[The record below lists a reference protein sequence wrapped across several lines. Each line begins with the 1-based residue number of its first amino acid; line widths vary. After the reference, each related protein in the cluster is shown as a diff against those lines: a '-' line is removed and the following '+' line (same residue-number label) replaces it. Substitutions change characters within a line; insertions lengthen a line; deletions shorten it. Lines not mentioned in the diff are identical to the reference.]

1 MSESSERRQAPSVF
15 DADPASGLSGVPAGG
30 GDSAEKAA
38 EPVAERA
45 GFVRPARESD
55 LPLIGRV
62 HAATMLAS
70 MEAGH
75 AGAHG
80 GAGLPDGVR
89 AMIAAPVVAAGW
101 EEPVIAPP
109 SPRHHVLVATRGDL
123 VVGLL
128 GLAPTQGLDDSGRPV
143 AGAEAVEVTAI
154 GVAPEHQRLG
164 HGSRLMAAAVDLARK
179 DGASAVSVWAVRGDE
194 SMSRL
199 LTAVGMAPT
208 GMRRELPIGDGI
220 VEDCWAAA
228 I

>member
-1 MSESSERRQAPSVF
+1 MNESNERRHAPSVF
-15 DADPASGLSGVPAGG
+15 DADPVLGLSGGPGG
-30 GDSAEKAA
+30 GRGAQERGA
-38 EPVAERA
+38 EPVAEQA

-75 AGAHG
+75 ASAHG

-101 EEPVIAPP
+101 EEPVTAPP
-109 SPRHHVLVATRGDL
+109 SPQHHVLVATRGPL
-123 VVGLL
+123 VVGLV

-143 AGAEAVEVTAI
+143 PGSGAVEVTAI
-154 GVAPEHQRLG
+154 GVAPEHQRQG
-164 HGSRLMAAAVDLARK
+164 HGSRLLAAAVDLARE
-179 DGASAVSVWAVRGDE
+179 DGARALLVWALRGDE

-199 LTAVGMAPT
+199 FTAVGMAPT
-208 GMRRELPIGDGI
+208 GMRRELPIGDGV
-220 VEDCWAAA
+220 VEDCWAAT

>member
-1 MSESSERRQAPSVF
+1 MSESSEQHSAQSVF
-15 DADPASGLSGVPAGG
+15 DADPASGLSGGPTAP
-30 GDSAEKAA
+30 
-38 EPVAERA
+38 EP

-75 AGAHG
+75 ASAHE
-80 GAGLPDGVR
+80 GAGLPAGVR

-101 EEPVIAPP
+101 EEPVTAPP
-109 SPRHHVLVATRGDL
+109 SPHHHVLVATQGAL

-128 GLAPTQGLDDSGRPV
+128 GLAPTQGLDDSGQPV
-143 AGAEAVEVTAI
+143 EGSRAVEVTAI

-164 HGSRLMAAAVDLARK
+164 HGSRLMAAAVDLARE

-208 GMRRELPIGDGI
+208 GMRRELPIGDGV

-228 I
+228 L